1 MTDERR
7 INEIE
12 EMLRE
17 AGAPMQPPASFH
29 AVARAAALGEGDVV
43 PMRSRVRPR
52 GRTGRLMLAAAV
64 LTASAAAALVIG
76 VGGNRMSVARSISLG
91 GSGASAGATAVVD
104 IGSAGDNPIRQVR
117 VRVQGLDPAPEGR
130 LLRAVDAGRN
140 QRGDRHGRVQHAGR
154 RRRGR
159 THQHARRHGLDE
171 VLGDAGDP
179 GRPPYHRAAPR
190 LRTNWPPQIR
200 EGCSPERVWPS
211 APAGTHMRCAVY
223 LPPRSRT

>member
-91 GSGASAGATAVVD
+91 GSGANAGATAVVD

-117 VRVQGLDPAPEGR
+117 VRVQGLDPAPEGGYYE
-130 LLRAVDAGRN
+130 LWMQDGTSEATGMVAFNTQDD
-140 QRGDRHGRVQHAGR
+140 GDVVAHTSMPADMGWTKCWVTLETPDGR
-154 RRRGR
+154 R
-159 THQHARRHGLDE
+159 TT
-171 VLGDAGDP
+171 VL
-179 GRPPYHRAAPR
+179 R
-190 LRTNWPPQIR
+190 L
-200 EGCSPERVWPS
+200 
-211 APAGTHMRCAVY
+211 A
-223 LPPRSRT
+223 